1 MSEQAL
7 ECRIGTPALSRIHI
21 DDSLAAM
28 KLAEELYRRLSEAN
42 LEANQRPI
50 VLLCIGTDRSTGD
63 SLGPLVGSLL
73 SATGQNLFS
82 VHGTLEEPVHATN
95 LEQVIAVIRE
105 KYQNPYIIAVDACL
119 GNQENIGYVNI
130 VDGPLKPGAGVKK
143 TLPAVGELH
152 ITGVV
157 NVGGFMEYMILQST
171 RLNIVMQIAHVI
183 ADGIKQTIYNH
194 KQAAAAVDRK
204 V

>member
-42 LEANQRPI
+42 LEAGQRPI

-82 VHGTLEEPVHATN
+82 VYGTLEEPVHATN
-95 LEQVIAVIRE
+95 LEQVMAVIRE
-105 KYQNPYIIAVDACL
+105 TYQNPYIIAVDACL

-143 TLPAVGELH
+143 TLPSVGELH

-183 ADGIKQTIYNH
+183 TDGIKQTIYNH
-194 KQAAAAVDRK
+194 KQAAAAVDRA
-204 V
+204 